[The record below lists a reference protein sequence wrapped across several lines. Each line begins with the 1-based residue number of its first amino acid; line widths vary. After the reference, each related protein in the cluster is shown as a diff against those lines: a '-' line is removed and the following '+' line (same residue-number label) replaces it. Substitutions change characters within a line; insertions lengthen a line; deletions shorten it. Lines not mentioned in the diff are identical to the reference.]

1 MPSDEPPPAT
11 LDAEG
16 VTGTPVCFRHPDRET
31 FLRCSRC
38 ERSICTD
45 CMVTAPVGFHCPEC
59 VRDGNRVVRQARTI
73 AGGRH
78 HSRQGVVTASLIAV
92 CVVMFGLQNLVGPA
106 FTDRMDLQAMA
117 QQISSLPS
125 TQHIG
130 VAYGDW
136 YRLVSSM
143 FVHMNI
149 AHLAMN
155 MLSLWWIGTPV
166 EARLGRSRFLAT
178 YFTCGIAGSAASYA
192 SLQAYGSSLGASGAI
207 FGLLGVLAVL
217 AYRERLNMQPVITVI
232 LLNLIFSFTMTGIS
246 WQSHVGG
253 LVAGLV
259 LGVALAYAPRPRTVI
274 SWFKNPQNLVPT
286 ATGVAILA
294 AAAIIVLVHTSQ
306 LQGQASASALTGGWL
321 ELLRQAVVRS

>member
-1 MPSDEPPPAT
+1 MPSDERPTATPA
-11 LDAEG
+11 AEG
-16 VTGTPVCFRHPDRET
+16 ASGTPVCFRHPDRET
-31 FLRCSRC
+31 YLRCSRC

-45 CMVTAPVGFHCPEC
+45 CMVAASVGFHCPEC
-59 VRDGNRVVRQARTI
+59 VRDGNKTVRQARTV

-78 HSRQGVVTASLIAV
+78 HSRQGVATGSLIAV
-92 CVVMFGLQNLVGPA
+92 CIVMFGLQKVVGQA

-117 QQISSLPS
+117 SQISSLPYS
-125 TQHIG
+125 HHIG

-143 FVHMNI
+143 FVHANL

-155 MLSLWWIGTPV
+155 MLSLWWIGVPV
-166 EARLGRSRFLAT
+166 ESRLGRSRYLLT
-178 YFTCGIAGSAASYA
+178 YFTCGVAGSAASYA

-232 LLNLIFSFTMTGIS
+232 LLNLIFSFTQPNIS
-246 WQSHVGG
+246 WEAHVGG

-259 LGVALAYAPRPRTVI
+259 LGVALAYAPRPRAVI
-274 SWFKNPQNLVPT
+274 AWFRNPQNVIPT
-286 ATGVAILA
+286 ATGAAILV

-306 LQGQASASALTGGWL
+306 LQGQASASALSGGWIGL
-321 ELLRQAVVRS
+321 IA

>member
-1 MPSDEPPPAT
+1 MPSDERPTTTPDT
-11 LDAEG
+11 EG
-16 VTGTPVCFRHPDRET
+16 ASGTPVCFRHPDRET
-31 FLRCSRC
+31 YLRCSRC

-45 CMVTAPVGFHCPEC
+45 CMVAASVGFQCPEC
-59 VRDGNRVVRQARTI
+59 VRDGNKVVRQARTI
-73 AGGRH
+73 AGGRQ
-78 HSRQGVVTASLIAV
+78 HSRQGVVTSVLIAV
-92 CVVMFGLQNLVGPA
+92 CIVMYGLQKLVGQA

-125 TQHIG
+125 ARHIG

-143 FVHMNI
+143 FVHANF

-166 EARLGRSRFLAT
+166 EARLGRSRYLLT

-232 LLNLIFSFTMTGIS
+232 LLNLIFSFTQPSIS
-246 WQSHVGG
+246 WEAHVGG

-259 LGVALAYAPRPRTVI
+259 LGVALAYAPRPRAVI
-274 SWFKNPQNLVPT
+274 AWFKNPQNLVPT
-286 ATGVAILA
+286 ATGVGILL
-294 AAAIIVLVHTSQ
+294 AAAIIVMVHTSQ
-306 LQGQASASALTGGWL
+306 LQGQASASALSGSWI
-321 ELLRQAVVRS
+321 ELLRR